1 MARKKG
7 LSAED
12 GHGNTDKNSIF
23 LLSVADTT
31 HAGAAS
37 HHHPTRTFSNANAA
51 AAASALH
58 TLATPMLCVDNRYT
72 SRLASVYLL

>member
-12 GHGNTDKNSIF
+12 GHGNTDKNSIV

-37 HHHPTRTFSNANAA
+37 RHDRTRTFSNANAA
-51 AAASALH
+51 AAMSAPH
-58 TLATPMLCVDNRYT
+58 ALATSALCVDN
-72 SRLASVYLL
+72 